1 MSELKAKALHMGPA
15 QCAVDLGD
23 GSERGEYVNQDYI
36 LQKLGRPHRAVNLM
50 YCYYPNDEGWPGRA
64 SVVHADPSV
73 QFAWDFPYDDYFTY
87 KGGLNGTLDD
97 EPFTCMRDVR
107 RHGQDVLLTMTIDPK
122 VSDEHLVAIAKDL
135 RTFGRVQLRINHEAT
150 GNWFSF
156 NKRASYEEVA
166 AFFKHASEIIRK
178 EAPNVKT
185 IICLDGCKEL
195 EDEKM
200 EMEDIFAEASRAA
213 DIVSVDRYMALHWGW
228 PYDVAEEGGTTFARH
243 AVSKIYQL
251 AKNSYERYTYVNNG
265 VKKPMVLSEFNSDG
279 DVTGPY
285 DQAAMLKE
293 FCEMLKKDDEKWL
306 SGFTMYQF
314 RDRGRLGLEIEDPN
328 NKSVGI
334 AQPLLKQYQEILKD
348 PYFQPVI
355 EEKEQVMLPAK
366 MRWGGS
372 EDADGVAVDI
382 KMEGNPEFFEINF
395 EEELN
400 IMMEINGKWFYKAPE
415 TKTVDLM
422 PAFFESEIKEG
433 QVLTLKMFAPPATGE
448 NDESQGDDWAVNY
461 YTEMK
466 KMPELRIR
474 YEAVEDLD

>member
-382 KMEGNPEFFEINF
+382 KMEENPEFFEINF

>member
-433 QVLTLKMFAPPATGE
+433 KVLTLKMFAPPATGE